1 PKVYE
6 AVKKFLVPV
15 EISEHSFYRFT
26 LDVGEEK
33 PIAVLHPEVTL
44 DLMHAVTPQV
54 LTRAPYELPSILAL
68 VVESAP
74 SLQLDTRYLRLIEL
88 VEAS

>member
-1 PKVYE
+1 M
-6 AVKKFLVPV
+6 PV
-15 EISEHSFYRFT
+15 EISDHPFYRFT
-26 LDVGEEK
+26 QVIGNEK

-44 DLMHAVTPQV
+44 DLMDAVTPCV
-54 LTRAPYELPSILAL
+54 LTRPPYELPSILAL

-74 SLQLDTRYLRLIEL
+74 SLQSDTRYLRLIEL